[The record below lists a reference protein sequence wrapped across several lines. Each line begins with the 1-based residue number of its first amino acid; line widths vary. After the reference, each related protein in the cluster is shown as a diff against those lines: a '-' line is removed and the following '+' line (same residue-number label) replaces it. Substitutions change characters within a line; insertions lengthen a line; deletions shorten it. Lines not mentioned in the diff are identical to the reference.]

1 MKKILKSW
9 ITWVIVAVA
18 CFATAYFINANQ
30 ETRVENVEK
39 IEVVEEPTIETDSVE
54 VVEIAIEEAGN
65 EETNVEL
72 NTVETN
78 E

>member
-9 ITWVIVAVA
+9 ITWAIVAVA

-30 ETRVENVEK
+30 APVE
-39 IEVVEEPTIETDSVE
+39 PVE
-54 VVEIAIEEAGN
+54 VVAPDTTVVAPD
-65 EETNVEL
+65 TTVVAPAADSL
-72 NTVETN
+72 VVDMNTVSTTTE

>member
-9 ITWVIVAVA
+9 ITWAIVAVA

-30 ETRVENVEK
+30 ETNVENVETV
-39 IEVVEEPTIETDSVE
+39 EVVEEPTIEADSVE
-54 VVEIAIEEAGN
+54 VVEIAIEVTEN

-72 NTVETN
+72 NTAETN

>member
-9 ITWVIVAVA
+9 ITWAIVAVA

-30 ETRVENVEK
+30 EPVVENVETV
-39 IEVVEEPTIETDSVE
+39 EVVEEPTIEADSVE
-54 VVEIAIEEAGN
+54 VVEIAIEQTEN

-72 NTVETN
+72 NTEETN